1 MSYVR
6 MIPIEEVGETPIQ
19 WVGVYVLRWNHA
31 WGQPSAAFVQED
43 NLLFDNASE
52 MEMIIE
58 DVYEMIDG
66 DNLDDEDAVLDLK
79 ERIRNLLDQL
89 HPEP

>member
-6 MIPIEEVGETPIQ
+6 MIPIAEVGDTPIQ
-19 WVGVYVLRWNHA
+19 WVGVYVLRWNPDM
-31 WGQPSAAFVQED
+31 GQPSVAFVEED
-43 NLLFDNASE
+43 NLLFDNAKE

-58 DVYEMIDG
+58 DTFEMLDSG
-66 DNLDDEDAVLDLK
+66 DYDEMSDDIED
-79 ERIRNLLDQL
+79 RIRALLQKL